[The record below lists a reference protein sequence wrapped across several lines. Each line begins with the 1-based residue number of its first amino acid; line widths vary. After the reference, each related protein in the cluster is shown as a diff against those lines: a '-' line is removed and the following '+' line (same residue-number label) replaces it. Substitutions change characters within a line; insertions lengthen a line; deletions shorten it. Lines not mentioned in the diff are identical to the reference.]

1 MSFCRSLGVLC
12 VLSGL
17 ATGASAQDIDV
28 SVIRAA
34 GAICAAGFNLE
45 TQSRFDTRLTSAF
58 TALRGGRSSAVN
70 PDQAGMVLETL
81 TYDPADDAEEIYMK
95 CVSETLR
102 SVLAVSTAAVAADSG
117 REVIDSTL
125 VADPLD
131 VMQSGDRFQ
140 MGIGDSRAVGTQSL
154 LFALHDVANFNG
166 RNYVRITKSDV
177 FEATSETVE
186 VYQATTVK
194 LNESCALNPYSVDVE
209 QELASF
215 LVICR

>member
-1 MSFCRSLGVLC
+1 MSPRRTLGLMC

-17 ATGASAQDIDV
+17 ASGASAQDIDV

-45 TQSRFDTRLTSAF
+45 TQNRFDTRLTTAF
-58 TALRGGRSSAVN
+58 TVLRGGRSSAVN

-81 TYDPADDAEEIYMK
+81 TYDPADDAEESYMK
-95 CVSETLR
+95 CVSETIR
-102 SVLAVSTAAVAADSG
+102 SVLAVSDAAVAADSG

-140 MGIGDSRAVGTQSL
+140 MGIGDSRAVGSQTL
-154 LFALHDVANFNG
+154 LFALHKVALFNG
-166 RNYVRITKSDV
+166 RNYVTITKSDV

-186 VYQATTVK
+186 VYQATTLK
-194 LNESCALNPYSVDVE
+194 LNESCALNPYSIDL
-209 QELASF
+209 QAELASF